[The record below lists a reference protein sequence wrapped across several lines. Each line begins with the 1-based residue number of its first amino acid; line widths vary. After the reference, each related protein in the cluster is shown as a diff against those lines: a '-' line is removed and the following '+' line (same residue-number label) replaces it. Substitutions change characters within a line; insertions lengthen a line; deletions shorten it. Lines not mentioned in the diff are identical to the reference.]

1 MHHFVGFRFPF
12 LRAVH
17 VHPISLG
24 YEFVRAFVREKFEI
38 RERGF
43 ASSFPVVVA
52 DFVLQ
57 YSAKPTA
64 HCRSPAKTVNR
75 PHRGKE
81 RLLNQVLCDIRL
93 AYTLEGVAI
102 ENVPM
107 LIDPARRIARSGR
120 GPLWLDIWLAN
131 YTSSSPGLKWH
142 AGELL
147 QAA

>member
-1 MHHFVGFRFPF
+1 MHHFIGFRLPF

-24 YEFVRAFVREKFEI
+24 YEFVRAFVGEKFEI
-38 RERGF
+38 RERRF
-43 ASSFPVVVA
+43 APTFSVIVA

-57 YSAKPTA
+57 DSAKPAA
-64 HCRSPAKTVNR
+64 HGRSPAKTVNR

-81 RLLNQVLCDIRL
+81 RLLNQVLCDVRL

-131 YTSSSPGLKWH
+131 PTSSSPGEK
-142 AGELL
+142 
-147 QAA
+147 